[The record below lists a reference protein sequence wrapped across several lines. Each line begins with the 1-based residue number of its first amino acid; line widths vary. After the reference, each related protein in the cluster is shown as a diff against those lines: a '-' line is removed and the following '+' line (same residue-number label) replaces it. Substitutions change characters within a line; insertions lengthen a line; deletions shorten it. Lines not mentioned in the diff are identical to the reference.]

1 MDSKR
6 KNIVGKYLLVFVA
19 AFLAVLGRNIELY
32 HGFTFEGT
40 YPWFMTA
47 VEVLAAF
54 VLFSVA
60 VYFLSKLSVEKLD
73 ALIPNGKLWDRK
85 WMFLYIAVVDT
96 VLLLLVYPGIEGGLD
111 TQYQIRD
118 FLDGTAPLYYY
129 EGDTTITA
137 SLNDHHPVLT
147 SIVYGGATWLA
158 TKVGHPQLGSFVL
171 NFLQVLCFSA
181 SFVYATDY
189 MASLNEHYRK
199 LTAAFYMFY
208 PVFAYFAV
216 TMVKDSFFAF
226 PFLLY
231 YILFL
236 KIYDGQAGK
245 KELWWFVALCVLLP
259 LTKKTAI
266 YILAVANLVLIV
278 RAFRQKRDLHNK
290 LSTAGSVLLP
300 ALVMFVLLPSI
311 IFPAAHVYGGGKQE
325 VFGALFQ
332 QTARSK
338 IDHPEAFTKEDIAV
352 IDDVLKYDELE
363 KAYRYE
369 SADNVKRLIRTDTM
383 GEDAIGNYLR
393 VWFRM
398 GLQHPKTYLKATLGI
413 CNSAFAPTKQMDIY
427 MSNHSYD
434 EFNHSWQN
442 AFKHWLFAFH
452 TTFESLPGIDLL
464 FTLCVFS
471 FWIPLAAFYLLITR
485 RGWKSVFLLLPIFM
499 MQLTFIVS
507 PMFFVRYALPLLFC
521 APLILTL
528 HVHHPTEE
536 SKGL

>member
-1 MDSKR
+1 METKR
-6 KNIVGKYLLVFVA
+6 SDKVLKYILVFVA
-19 AFLAVLGRNIELY
+19 AALAVLGQNIELY
-32 HGFTFEGT
+32 HGFTLEEK
-40 YPWFMTA
+40 YPWFMTVAEVFA
-47 VEVLAAF
+47 VFA
-54 VLFSVA
+54 LFSV
-60 VYFLSKLSVEKLD
+60 VLYFLSKVSFEKLD
-73 ALIPNGKLWDRK
+73 ALLPNGKLWDRK
-85 WMFLYIAVVDT
+85 WMFLYIAIVDT
-96 VLLLLVYPGIEGGLD
+96 VLLVLVYPGIEGGLD
-111 TQYQIRD
+111 TQYQIKD

-129 EGDTTITA
+129 EGDTTITH

-189 MASLNEHYRK
+189 MTSLNETFRK
-199 LTAAFYMFY
+199 LTATFYMFY

-216 TMVKDSFFAF
+216 TMVKDSFFGF
-226 PFLLY
+226 LFLLY
-231 YILFL
+231 YVLFL
-236 KIYDGQAGK
+236 KIYDGTAGK

-259 LTKKTAI
+259 LTKKTAV

-278 RAFRQKRDLHNK
+278 RALRGKRDLHNK
-290 LSTAGSVLLP
+290 LSTVCSVLLP

-311 IFPAAHVYGGGKQE
+311 LFPAFHVYPGGKQE

-332 QTARSK
+332 QTARLK

-352 IDDVLKYDELE
+352 IDDLLKYDELE
-363 KAYRYE
+363 EAYRYE

-383 GEDAIGNYLR
+383 GEDAIGNYLK
-393 VWFRM
+393 VWFSQ
-398 GLQHPKTYLKATLGI
+398 GLKHPKTYLKATLGI

-427 MSNHSYD
+427 MANHSYD

-442 AFKHWLFAFH
+442 SFKHWLFVFH
-452 TTFESLPGIDLL
+452 TRFEALPGINIL

-471 FWIPLAAFYLLITR
+471 FWIPLAAFYWLITR
-485 RGWKSVFLLLPIFM
+485 KGWKYMFMLLPIFM
-499 MQLTFIVS
+499 TQLTFIVS

-528 HVHHPTEE
+528 HHHHSDV